1 MTEVEEM
8 PKVTAMEIDS
18 ISVGDGLRYKAV
30 KSDCQN
36 WLLQEGPQDKF

>member
-1 MTEVEEM
+1 MIEVEEM
-8 PKVTAMEIDS
+8 PKVTAMETEP
-18 ISVGDGLRYKAV
+18 ISVGDGLKYKAV

>member
-8 PKVTAMEIDS
+8 PKVTAKEIES

-30 KSDCQN
+30 KSGCQK
-36 WLLQEGPQDKF
+36 LDIVAGRSSK